1 MLSKLTTSTVI
12 ATVEDVLPGMGMAYL
27 AGDDHRD
34 WTVTRS
40 TGGSQFD
47 DLKPGQR
54 ITLLIEHHARH
65 AVVRN
70 YAAAP
75 RGAGSGT
82 TASITAPDTAPD
94 VTVSLPPTARTRSS
108 IPSTSKSRTTA
119 LHSPKC

>member
-12 ATVEDVLPGMGMAYL
+12 PTVEDVLPGMGMAYL

-54 ITLLIEHHARH
+54 ITLLIEHHARC

-75 RGAGSGT
+75 G
-82 TASITAPDTAPD
+82 

-108 IPSTSKSRTTA
+108 IPSTSKSHTIA
-119 LHSPKC
+119 LRSPKC